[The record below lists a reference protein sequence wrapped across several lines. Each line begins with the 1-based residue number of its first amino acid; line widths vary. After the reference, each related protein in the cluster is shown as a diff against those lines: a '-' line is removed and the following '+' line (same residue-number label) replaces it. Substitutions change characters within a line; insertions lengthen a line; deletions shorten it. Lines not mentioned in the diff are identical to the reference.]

1 MNDKV
6 SFPFRLSQKVSR
18 CKCGETARPGQRTC
32 LKCHAATSKV
42 YRAEARRYIRE
53 LQVVIESLTSHNPGT
68 EKMWQQSVGGCRHV
82 IVQPA
87 EDESEVLSGLVTTFL
102 PNGVVVITDY
112 TGIQHQV
119 HVSRLTPDKGR
130 KDFW

>member
-1 MNDKV
+1 M
-6 SFPFRLSQKVSR
+6 
-18 CKCGETARPGQRTC
+18 
-32 LKCHAATSKV
+32 KCHAATSKV

-68 EKMWQQSVGGCRHV
+68 EKLWQQLVGGCRHV
-82 IVQPA
+82 IVQPDG
-87 EDESEVLSGLVTTFL
+87 EGEVLAGLVTAFL
-102 PNGVVVITDY
+102 ANGVVVITDY
-112 TGIQHQV
+112 TGFQHQA

>member
-1 MNDKV
+1 MNDNV
-6 SFPFRLSQKVSR
+6 SSPGRLSKKVGT
-18 CKCGETARPGQRTC
+18 CKCGELARPGQRTC

-68 EKMWQQSVGGCRHV
+68 EKLWQQLVGGCRHV
-82 IVQPA
+82 IVQPDG
-87 EDESEVLSGLVTTFL
+87 EGEVLAGLVTAFL
-102 PNGVVVITDY
+102 ANGVVVITDY
-112 TGIQHQV
+112 TGFQHQA